1 MVPTSSVV
9 HSGAIQDTRAGVAS
23 WRWSSGMSGAPA
35 SWPIHQAGQLA
46 VGGVL
51 FSSAW
56 SAGVAISLPF
66 LALQCAMALS
76 GDSEAEYGRRREGDG
91 LRENEC
97 SETCRRTISKSAA
110 G

>member
-9 HSGAIQDTRAGVAS
+9 RSRAMQDTRAGVAS
-23 WRWSSGMSGAPA
+23 WRWSSGVSGAPA
-35 SWPIHQAGQLA
+35 SWPMHQAGQLA

-51 FSSAW
+51 FSSTR
-56 SAGVAISLPF
+56 SAGVAISLPV

-76 GDSEAEYGRRREGDG
+76 GDSEAEHGKRREGDG
-91 LRENEC
+91 LRENEY